1 MAMFARWLRARTDP
15 VEGRILNSFVKLA
28 LGSRLGPY
36 EIVAPLG
43 AGGMG
48 EVYAA
53 RDTRLGRTVALKV
66 LPAEFADDPKFKIRF
81 EREAK
86 AISALNH
93 PHICAL
99 YDVGPDYLVMEHCE
113 GTTLATRVAGRALS
127 LAQVIEYGMQ
137 IADALDKAHRAGIV
151 HRDLKPS
158 NVMITPSGVKL
169 LDFGLAKQ
177 QGVSSQDDSTLEAV
191 TEAGK
196 IAGTPQYMAPEVL
209 QGREADARS
218 DIFAL
223 GLVLYEMASGKPAY
237 TGSNRASIIAAIL
250 EREPPHVGAKPAL
263 DRVIQACLAR
273 DPDQRMQSASDV
285 RLQLQWLVERRPA
298 RWPPLALIAAIV
310 IVAIAAAAI
319 WRFWPRRPAPT
330 RPRLEVVP
338 ITSLNGYEVEPAL
351 SSDGKRVAFVW
362 KHDNASHIFV
372 KFIGRAELQQLTRG
386 DGAESH
392 PAWSPDG
399 ASIAF
404 CRATPQGHDVVAV
417 DALGGPERVLAHS
430 TAPPLGIDYAPD
442 GKSIAMAD
450 RAALGEEPSLFLLST
465 ESGEKRR
472 LTTPNDPADPRAASN
487 LCYDSEPSF
496 SPDGRTV
503 AFIHYLLGPGFG
515 CVYRQRVGDRHATV
529 VALGSFTAH
538 QVKWSRDGKMLI
550 VAYETVGPASAGLL
564 ALPADYRSS
573 FPEPDEP
580 DAYRLPF
587 GGGSRS
593 LAVAGDRIV
602 FSAASDDPNVWQFP
616 GPAATEETAPVKLIA
631 STRDDMAWSYSPDG
645 KHIAFSSDRDSKS
658 WELWVADANG
668 GNQRRLTDVGAWGL
682 TAEWSPDGDRIA
694 FRGQPPNKIIGVY
707 VIDASGGIARRL
719 TDEKHRSGNGGW
731 SPDGRSLYFSS
742 SDLTGAPGQIYRF
755 DFDTN
760 RVTQIGQL
768 PFGCSSPHVWRD
780 RILCGDRGTE
790 WSMNLS
796 GGDLHRVIAH
806 YRGWR
811 TLWRDNLLYLTDS
824 GTPGLALEMLD
835 LVTGR
840 TRRLRTFAPDE
851 LYDGGKLLIAVSP
864 DGKWILL
871 SRVDHAGADLM
882 EVDGWQ

>member
-1 MAMFARWLRARTDP
+1 
-15 VEGRILNSFVKLA
+15 VKLA

-36 EIVAPLG
+36 EIIAPLG

-99 YDVGPDYLVMEHCE
+99 YDIGPDYLVMEHCE
-113 GTTLATRVAGRALS
+113 GTTLAARVAGRGLP
-127 LAQVIEYGMQ
+127 LAQVIDYGTQ

-158 NVMITPSGVKL
+158 NVMITQSGVKL

-177 QGVSSQDDSTLEAV
+177 HGISSPDDSTLEAV
-191 TEAGK
+191 TEEGK

-250 EREPPHVGAKPAL
+250 EREPPHVEGKPAL
-263 DRVIQACLAR
+263 DRVIQSCLAR
-273 DPDQRMQSASDV
+273 DPDQRMQSANDV
-285 RLQLQWLVERRPA
+285 RLQLQWLVERRPT

-319 WRFWPRRPAPT
+319 WRSWPGRPAPA

-338 ITSLNGYEVEPAL
+338 LTSLDGYEVEPAL

-362 KHDNASHIFV
+362 KHNHESHIFV
-372 KFIGRAELQQLTRG
+372 KFIGRAEMQQLTRG

-404 CRATPQGHDVVAV
+404 CRATPEGHDVLAV

-430 TAPPLGIDYAPD
+430 TARPLGIDYAPD

-450 RAALGEEPSLFLLST
+450 RAAPGEEPSLFLLLT

-472 LTTPNDPADPRAASN
+472 LTTPNDPAESHKA
-487 LCYDSEPSF
+487 YDSEPSF

-503 AFIHYLLGPGFG
+503 AFIRYIPGAAVG
-515 CVYRQRVGDRHATV
+515 WVWMQRIGDRHATA
-529 VALGSFTAH
+529 VAGGTWTAR

-550 VAYETVGPASAGLL
+550 LAYEPVGPASAGLV

-573 FPEPDEP
+573 LRGDDEL

-587 GGGSRS
+587 GGGSQS

-602 FSAASDDPNVWQFP
+602 FSAASDDPNVWRFP
-616 GPAATEETAPVKLIA
+616 GPAAIEETAPVKLIA
-631 STRDDMAWSYSPDG
+631 STRDDIAWNYSPDG
-645 KHIAFSSDRDSKS
+645 KRIAFSSDRDSKS
-658 WELWVADANG
+658 WELWVADADG
-668 GNQRRLTDVGAWGL
+668 GNQRRLTDFGAFGFM
-682 TAEWSPDGDRIA
+682 AEWSPAGDQIA
-694 FRGQPPNKIIGVY
+694 FRGQPPNSILGVY
-707 VIDASGGIARRL
+707 VIDARGGIARRL
-719 TDEKHRSGNGGW
+719 TDETHRSGNGGW
-731 SPDGRSLYFSS
+731 SPDGRSLYFRS
-742 SDLTGAPGQIYRF
+742 SDPSGANGQIHRF

-760 RVTQIGQL
+760 RVTQIGQ
-768 PFGCSSPHVWRD
+768 FGGSVPRVWRD
-780 RILCGDRGTE
+780 RILCGSADGV

-796 GGDLHRVIAH
+796 GGDLRRVIAH
-806 YRGWR
+806 NRGSR
-811 TLWRDNLLYLTDS
+811 TLWRDNLLYLTDR

-851 LYDGGKLLIAVSP
+851 LYDGGKMLIAVSP
-864 DGKWILL
+864 DGKWILVT
-871 SRVDHAGADLM
+871 RVDHAGADLM

>member
-1 MAMFARWLRARTDP
+1 
-15 VEGRILNSFVKLA
+15 
-28 LGSRLGPY
+28 
-36 EIVAPLG
+36 
-43 AGGMG
+43 MG

-113 GTTLATRVAGRALS
+113 GTTLAARVAGRALP
-127 LAQVIEYGMQ
+127 LAQVIDYGTQ

-158 NVMITPSGVKL
+158 NVMITQSGVKL

-177 QGVSSQDDSTLEAV
+177 HGISSPDDSTLEAV
-191 TEAGK
+191 TEEGT

-209 QGREADARS
+209 LGRDADARS

-237 TGSNRASIIAAIL
+237 TGANRASIIAAIL
-250 EREPPHVGAKPAL
+250 EREPPHVEGKPAL

-273 DPDQRMQSASDV
+273 DPDQRMQSANDV
-285 RLQLQWLVERRPA
+285 RLQLQWLVERRPT
-298 RWPPLALIAAIV
+298 RSSPLAVIAAMV
-310 IVAIAAAAI
+310 IVAIAAAAT
-319 WRFWPRRPAPT
+319 WRFWPGQPAPA
-330 RPRLEVVP
+330 RPHLEVVP
-338 ITSLNGYEVEPAL
+338 LTSLVGYEVEPAL

-362 KHDNASHIFV
+362 KHDHESHIFV
-372 KFIGRAELQQLTRG
+372 KFIGRAEMQQLTRG

-404 CRATPQGHDVVAV
+404 CRATPEGHDVLAV
-417 DALGGPERVLAHS
+417 DALGGPERLLAHS

-450 RAALGEEPSLFLLST
+450 RAAPGEEPSLFLLST
-465 ESGEKRR
+465 ENGAKSR
-472 LTTPNDPADPRAASN
+472 LTTPNDPADPHVS
-487 LCYDSEPSF
+487 YDSKPSF

-503 AFIHYLLGPGFG
+503 AFIHYTAVGW
-515 CVYRQRVGDRHATV
+515 VYMQRIGDRHATV
-529 VALGSFTAH
+529 VAGGSWIAH

-550 VAYETVGPASAGLL
+550 VAYEPVGPASAGLL

-573 FPEPDEP
+573 WGDELEL
-580 DAYRLPF
+580 DKYRLPF
-587 GGGSRS
+587 GGGSQS

-602 FSAASDDPNVWQFP
+602 FSAASNDPNVWRFP

-631 STRDDMAWSYSPDG
+631 STRDDIAWNYSPDG
-645 KHIAFSSDRDSKS
+645 KRIAFSSDRDSKS
-658 WELWVADANG
+658 WELWVADADG
-668 GNQRRLTDVGAWGL
+668 GNQRRLTDFGAWGFM
-682 TAEWSPDGDRIA
+682 AEWSPDGDRIA
-694 FRGQPPNKIIGVY
+694 FRGQQPNRILDVY
-707 VIDASGGIARRL
+707 VIDARGGIARRL

-731 SPDGRSLYFSS
+731 SPDGRSLYFRS
-742 SDLTGAPGQIYRF
+742 SDPSGAKGQIHRF

-760 RVTQIGQL
+760 RVTQIGQ
-768 PFGCSSPHVWRD
+768 FDCSVPRVWRD
-780 RILCGDRGTE
+780 RILCGGDE
-790 WSMNLS
+790 AVWSMNLS
-796 GGDLHRVIAH
+796 GGDLRPVVAH
-806 YRGWR
+806 YRGSP
-811 TLWRDNLLYLTDS
+811 TLWRDNLLYLTDN

-851 LYDGGKLLIAVSP
+851 LYDGAKKFIAVSP
-864 DGKWILL
+864 DGKWILVT
-871 SRVDHAGADLM
+871 RVDHAGADLM

>member
-1 MAMFARWLRARTDP
+1 
-15 VEGRILNSFVKLA
+15 VKLA
-28 LGSRLGPY
+28 LGSLIGPY
-36 EIVAPLG
+36 EIVAPIG

-113 GTTLATRVAGRALS
+113 GTTLAARVAGRAQP
-127 LAQVIEYGMQ
+127 LAQIIDYGTQ

-158 NVMITPSGVKL
+158 NVMITQSGVKL

-177 QGVSSQDDSTLEAV
+177 HGVSSPDDSTLEAV
-191 TEAGK
+191 TEEGK
-196 IAGTPQYMAPEVL
+196 IAGTVQYMAPEVL
-209 QGREADARS
+209 QGKEADARS

-237 TGSNRASIIAAIL
+237 SESSRAAIIAAIL
-250 EREPPHVGAKPAL
+250 EREPPHVEGKPAL

-273 DPDQRMQSASDV
+273 DPDQRMQSANDV
-285 RLQLQWLVERRPA
+285 RLQLQWLIERRPT
-298 RWPPLALIAAIV
+298 RWSPLALIAAIV
-310 IVAIAAAAI
+310 IIAIAAAAI
-319 WRFWPRRPAPT
+319 WRFWPGRPAPD

-338 ITSLNGYEVEPAL
+338 LTSLNGYETEPAL

-362 KHDNASHIFV
+362 KHDHESHIFA

-386 DGAESH
+386 DGSESH
-392 PAWSPDG
+392 PVWSPDG

-404 CRATPQGHDVVAV
+404 CRATPEGHDVLAV

-450 RAALGEEPSLFLLST
+450 RAAPGEEPSLFLLST

-472 LTTPNDPADPRAASN
+472 LTTPNDPAEPHLA
-487 LCYDSEPSF
+487 YDSEPSF

-503 AFIHYLLGPGFG
+503 AFIHYTAVGWV
-515 CVYRQRVGDRHATV
+515 CMQRIGERHATV
-529 VALGSFTAH
+529 VAGGSWTAH
-538 QVKWSRDGKMLI
+538 QVKWSRDGKMLLL
-550 VAYETVGPASAGLL
+550 AYEPVGLASAGLL

-573 FPEPDEP
+573 LNDEL

-587 GGGSRS
+587 GSGSRS

-602 FSAASDDPNVWQFP
+602 FSAASDDPNVWRFP

-631 STRDDMAWSYSPDG
+631 STRDDIAWSYSPDG
-645 KHIAFSSDRDSKS
+645 KRIAFSSDRDSKS
-658 WELWVADANG
+658 WELWVADADG
-668 GNQRRLTDVGAWGL
+668 GNQRRLTDFGGWGFM
-682 TAEWSPDGDRIA
+682 AEWSPAGDQIA
-694 FRGQPPNKIIGVY
+694 FRGQPPNSILGVY
-707 VIDASGGIARRL
+707 VINARGGIARRL

-731 SPDGRSLYFSS
+731 SPDGRSLYFRSIDPAGVNS
-742 SDLTGAPGQIYRF
+742 QIHRF
-755 DFDTN
+755 DFDAN
-760 RVTQIGQL
+760 RTTQIGYL
-768 PFGCSSPHVWRD
+768 PFWCGSPGVWRD
-780 RILCGDRGTE
+780 RILCGGNE
-790 WSMNLS
+790 AVWSMNLS
-796 GGDLHRVIAH
+796 GGDPRRVVAH
-806 YRGWR
+806 YRGIR
-811 TLWRDNLLYLTDS
+811 TLWRDNLLYLTDR
-824 GTPGLALEMLD
+824 GTPGLALEVLD

-851 LYDGGKLLIAVSP
+851 LYDGVPMHIAVSP
-864 DGKWILL
+864 DGKWILVT
-871 SRVDHAGADLM
+871 RVDHAGADLM